1 MTDIL
6 RSTRLDTYLLKYY
19 KKSIC
24 FTILIPVVFVLINRS
39 LLSGISFSMTF
50 MAMTSGYTFSISEK
64 NDMNRLYG
72 ILPVSKS
79 DMVIGR
85 YLLLLC
91 MGIFTLL
98 FSLILES
105 IVLNALH
112 VSVTGKDV
120 LLSGL
125 VGIIFYIIYI
135 SFQLPGYYK
144 LGSIRGRV
152 FMYIPVLG
160 FLLTLFILDKKN
172 TDMSQALQFINDNT
186 VLFIICLLLV
196 LLIIYGIS
204 ILVSTMILKYKEE

>member
-64 NDMNRLYG
+64 NNMNRLYG
-72 ILPVSKS
+72 ILPVSIS

-98 FSLILES
+98 ISLILDS

-112 VSVTGKDV
+112 VVITVNEV
-120 LLSGL
+120 LVSGL
-125 VGIIFYIIYI
+125 VGMVLYMLYI

-144 LGSIRGRV
+144 LGSIRGRI

-160 FLLTLFILDKKN
+160 FLLTLFILDKSN
-172 TDMSQALQFINDNT
+172 LDMSLALQFMNENT
-186 VLFIICLLLV
+186 LLFIICLLL
-196 LLIIYGIS
+196 LFLIIYGIS
-204 ILVSTMILKYKEE
+204 IFISAQILKNKED

>member
-24 FTILIPVVFVLINRS
+24 FTIIIPVAFVLINRS

-72 ILPVSKS
+72 ILPASKS

-98 FSLILES
+98 VSLILES
-105 IVLNALH
+105 IALNALQ
-112 VSVTGKDV
+112 VEITGKDV
-120 LLSGL
+120 LIAGL
-125 VGIIFYIIYI
+125 VGIVFYILYI

-172 TDMSQALQFINDNT
+172 TDMSLALQYINENT
-186 VLFIICLLLV
+186 LLFIICLLLV
-196 LLIIYGIS
+196 LLIIYGVS
-204 ILVSTMILKYKEE
+204 ILVSIRILKNKED

>member
-24 FTILIPVVFVLINRS
+24 FTIIIPVAFVLINRS

-72 ILPVSKS
+72 ILPASKS

-98 FSLILES
+98 VSLILES
-105 IVLNALH
+105 IALNALQ
-112 VSVTGKDV
+112 VEITGKDV
-120 LLSGL
+120 LIAGL
-125 VGIIFYIIYI
+125 VGIVFYILYI

-172 TDMSQALQFINDNT
+172 TDMSLALQYINENT
-186 VLFIICLLLV
+186 LLFIICLLLV
-196 LLIIYGIS
+196 LLIIYGVS
-204 ILVSTMILKYKEE
+204 ILVSIWILKNKED

>member
-1 MTDIL
+1 
-6 RSTRLDTYLLKYY
+6 
-19 KKSIC
+19 
-24 FTILIPVVFVLINRS
+24 
-39 LLSGISFSMTF
+39 

-64 NDMNRLYG
+64 NNMNRLYG
-72 ILPVSKS
+72 ILPASKS
-79 DMVIGR
+79 EMVIGR

-98 FSLILES
+98 VSLILES
-105 IVLNALH
+105 IVLNALQ
-112 VSVTGKDV
+112 VTITGKDV
-120 LLSGL
+120 LISGL
-125 VGIIFYIIYI
+125 VGIVFYILYI

-172 TDMSQALQFINDNT
+172 TDMSLALQFINENT
-186 VLFIICLLLV
+186 LLFIICLLLV

-204 ILVSTMILKYKEE
+204 IFVSTIILKNKED